1 MSQLPTG
8 DSCWVSISR
17 SRGVVSRLP
26 CFPLCLRACVPA
38 CLPLCLPLCLPC
50 LPLCLPLCLPPAL
63 PLVSHLA
70 SRCLCF
76 HSVSILSPTVSIVTH
91 SVFHVIKVAS
101 EQSKTIQISMC
112 PMAPPIFLKALL
124 HVLHAKSCSTSVC
137 LSQIQNFESYI
148 SFQNWIAKLDG
159 AGP

>member
-1 MSQLPTG
+1 M
-8 DSCWVSISR
+8 
-17 SRGVVSRLP
+17 VSRLP
-26 CFPLCLRACVPA
+26 PFPPA
-38 CLPLCLPLCLPC
+38 CAGFRNLGTLFPTLSPSLRPSLSPTMSPTVFALS
-50 LPLCLPLCLPPAL
+50 PAL
-63 PLVSHLA
+63 SPTLSSACPPLVSHPP
-70 SRCLCF
+70 SRCLCFF

-112 PMAPPIFLKALL
+112 PIAQPIFLKALL
-124 HVLHAKSCSTSVC
+124 HVLHGKSCSTSVC